1 MIIHV
6 DFIIEESK
14 PFVFTRLK
22 ESDFS
27 IGRGQQID
35 DSFYHFG
42 SKRKSSLREV
52 LSLKGV
58 FPARNWQKE
67 ITFLTYYPFYIYVQ
81 PNMKYIHKRWP
92 ISQNFTTNPFLRLSQ
107 TNFFTETFFLDQI
120 FLYQDPQKTG
130 TSIHRH

>member
-1 MIIHV
+1 MR
-6 DFIIEESK
+6 SK
-14 PFVFTRLK
+14 
-22 ESDFS
+22 ENDFS
-27 IGRGQQID
+27 TGRGQQIN

-81 PNMKYIHKRWP
+81 PNR
-92 ISQNFTTNPFLRLSQ
+92 NTFTKDDLFPKFYNQSVFETFPNQFLFLRLFSG
-107 TNFFTETFFLDQI
+107 TKLSILRPSKDGHKYRVSFLTGAPLKITSFF
-120 FLYQDPQKTG
+120 
-130 TSIHRH
+130 R

>member
-14 PFVFTRLK
+14 PFVFMRLK

-42 SKRKSSLREV
+42 SKRRSSLREV

-81 PNMKYIHKRWP
+81 PNNKYIHMTYFR
-92 ISQNFTTNPFLRLSQ
+92 NFTTIPFLKHFQ
-107 TNFFTETFFLDQI
+107 TNFVTETLFWDQN

-130 TSIHRH
+130 TSIDRQ